1 MSAPGGLVVGGTPLT
16 PREAQPLAATVAPV
30 GASCARCLL
39 RPPSALPFGG
49 QRRTFRSTVWP
60 RRHSFGDQRRTCR
73 STVWLDRPPPRGWRS
88 QPLCPRSTLQLPI
101 IGVSKP
107 SHQPIRNETF
117 RIGNSR
123 RLLIKRAF
131 EEVGTRRKKGKGVNP
146 PSGTRRGRPRNDATA
161 EAERFSLRRSTAGRQ
176 VRGVLRGVQRR
187 KVSRCDDF
195 LLFVRPFR
203 PQGGSY

>member
-1 MSAPGGLVVGGTPLT
+1 MEWTVREGYSWDVCEGRGCLCLPPGVWLWEGPPSLRVRPNPWRPPVSPLGAL
-16 PREAQPLAATVAPV
+16 RVRCLAATGVTFRCTV
-30 GASCARCLL
+30 CAMPL
-39 RPPSALPFGG
+39 RPPPTRPESFGG
-49 QRRTFRSTVWP
+49 QRRTSRSTVWPRRPAFGDQRRTFRSTVWGDRNP
-60 RRHSFGDQRRTCR
+60 PLEVGGHNHFG
-73 STVWLDRPPPRGWRS
+73 PRGAV
-88 QPLCPRSTLQLPI
+88 QPPI

-161 EAERFSLRRSTAGRQ
+161 EAERFSL
-176 VRGVLRGVQRR
+176 
-187 KVSRCDDF
+187 
-195 LLFVRPFR
+195 
-203 PQGGSY
+203 

>member
-30 GASCARCLL
+30 GASCVRCLL

-49 QRRTFRSTVWP
+49 QRRTFRSTAWP
-60 RRHSFGDQRRTCR
+60 GRHSFGGQRHTCR
-73 STVWLDRPPPRGWRS
+73 STVWLDRPPRGWRS
-88 QPLCPRSTLQLPI
+88 QPFWPKEYTAAKLDPPTEIPI
-101 IGVSKP
+101 TGVSKP

-131 EEVGTRRKKGKGVNP
+131 EEVGIRRKEGKGVNP

-161 EAERFSLRRSTAGRQ
+161 EAERFSL
-176 VRGVLRGVQRR
+176 
-187 KVSRCDDF
+187 
-195 LLFVRPFR
+195 
-203 PQGGSY
+203 

>member
-1 MSAPGGLVVGGTPLT
+1 MMCARGGVACVCPRGLGCGRDPPSHLVRPNPWRPPLHPSVLRVRDACCAHLRPFPSAASGGPLGQPSGPGATPSATSGG
-16 PREAQPLAATVAPV
+16 PV
-30 GASCARCLL
+30 GQPSGSTA
-39 RPPSALPFGG
+39 PPF
-49 QRRTFRSTVWP
+49 
-60 RRHSFGDQRRTCR
+60 
-73 STVWLDRPPPRGWRS
+73 RGWRS

-161 EAERFSLRRSTAGRQ
+161 EAERFSL
-176 VRGVLRGVQRR
+176 
-187 KVSRCDDF
+187 
-195 LLFVRPFR
+195 
-203 PQGGSY
+203 